1 MDKRNTETKWR
12 WREDQNLTM
21 KEFYKL
27 SQQDKE
33 EYLLLVKGLKPEERS
48 SMDIILLNRFE
59 LDKEQPIKFLEL

>member
-1 MDKRNTETKWR
+1 MIKQHTGWKF
-12 WREDQNLTM
+12 REDEITM

-48 SMDIILLNRFE
+48 SMDDILLNRFK